1 MMIKFLRIRILIW
14 ICLLSTFIWW
24 GSKSIIRYWN
34 QPLTTDVVY
43 TFGENGIQFPLMTF
57 CDHDFVSK
65 NKILQAN
72 FFQKELF
79 QESIFT
85 FYPLSDYFYKGDRY
99 FFLLLSFD
107 LLLPRTII

>member
-1 MMIKFLRIRILIW
+1 MIIKFLRIRILIW
-14 ICLLSTFIWW
+14 ICLLSIFIWW

-34 QPLTTDVVY
+34 QPLTTDVAY

-57 CDHDFVSK
+57 CDYDFVSR

-85 FYPLSDYFYKGDRY
+85 FYSLLDYFYKGDTV
-99 FFLLLSFD
+99 SA
-107 LLLPRTII
+107 

>member
-1 MMIKFLRIRILIW
+1 M
-14 ICLLSTFIWW
+14 LSIFIWW

-57 CDHDFVSK
+57 CDYDFVSR
-65 NKILQAN
+65 NEILQAN

-85 FYPLSDYFYKGDRY
+85 FYPLSAISIREIGI
-99 FFLLLSFD
+99 FFLTFF
-107 LLLPRTII
+107 